1 MPQILTKDKRKKQ
14 HRRLRQTI
22 SIAAAAVFLGGM
34 ALLFVMPILL
44 TITNSFMAQT
54 EIAANYGKIFSGVT
68 SAGSY
73 VSDRVNMKIIP
84 DLVSFSQYKTMLLRS
99 PDYLLKF
106 WNTLVLVVPIVLFQT
121 GIALLASYGFA
132 RCRTRFRSVIFF
144 LYIILMLMPYQVTL
158 VPNFLVSD
166 FLGILDTRW
175 AIWLPGIFSPFAVFI
190 LTKFMRRIPAAVI
203 EAAKLDGAGEWQ
215 IFSKICAP
223 MARSITVSV
232 MILVLIDYWN
242 MVEQPL
248 VLLTGDAV
256 DLHPLSVF
264 LSKINAG
271 DAGLAFAAAA
281 IYMVIPLCIFLYCE
295 DELVEGVS
303 YAGGLKG

>member
-1 MPQILTKDKRKKQ
+1 MA
-14 HRRLRQTI
+14 QTI
-22 SIAAAAVFLGGM
+22 SGEKRQKQRRLVRKRIGIAAAALFLCGM
-34 ALLFVMPILL
+34 GLLFVMPILL
-44 TITNSFMAQT
+44 TVTNSFMAQT
-54 EIAANYGKIFSGVT
+54 EIAQSYGKIFSGVT
-68 SAGSY
+68 TAGSY
-73 VSDRVNMKIIP
+73 VSDEVRMKLIP
-84 DLVSFSQYKTMLLRS
+84 DLVSFSQYETMLIRS

-121 GIALLASYGFA
+121 AVALLASYGFA

-158 VPNFLVSD
+158 VPNFIVSD
-166 FLGILDTRW
+166 FLGILNTRW

-256 DLHPLSVF
+256 ELHPLSVF
-264 LSKINAG
+264 LSKINEG